1 MARVVGIDY
10 GSKLAG
16 TTVLAIFDTDTKQ
29 ILLQQSAKKQ
39 DADAFVLSVLREHPA
54 VIVGIDAPLSLPGV
68 YTGLKGDHD
77 FHYRAADRQAKAM
90 SPMFLGGL
98 TARAMKLASEIDA
111 NTIEV
116 YPKLGAERYQL
127 QELGYKGDSEAITPC
142 LMALAQR
149 TELPIKELSIE
160 NWHQFDAV
168 LALEITWRYHNNLAD
183 HYGDAKEG
191 MLYF

>member
-16 TTVLAIFDTDTKQ
+16 TTVLAIFDSNTKR
-29 ILLQQSAKKQ
+29 ILLQQSSKKQ
-39 DADAFVLSVLREHPA
+39 DADAFVASQLLEHPA
-54 VIVGIDAPLSLPGV
+54 DIVGIDAPLSLPGV
-68 YTGLKGDHD
+68 YRGLEGNHD

-98 TARAMKLASEIDA
+98 TARAMKLASEINA
-111 NTIEV
+111 TTIEV

-127 QELGYKGDSEAITPC
+127 HELGYKGDKEAISPC
-142 LMALAQR
+142 LIALIQR
-149 TELPIKELSIE
+149 TDLPLQGLSIE
-160 NWHQFDAV
+160 NWHQFDAL

-191 MLYF
+191 ILYF

>member
-54 VIVGIDAPLSLPGV
+54 DIVGIDAPLSLPGV
-68 YTGLKGDHD
+68 YIALKGHHD

-111 NTIEV
+111 TTIEV
-116 YPKLGAERYQL
+116 YPKLGAERHQL
-127 QELGYKGDSEAITPC
+127 QELDYKGDKKAITPC
-142 LMALAQR
+142 LMAFVQR
-149 TELPIKELSIE
+149 TELPVEGLSME
-160 NWHQFDAV
+160 NWHQFDAL
-168 LALEITWRYHNNLAD
+168 LALEITWRQHNNLAD

-191 MLYF
+191 KLYF

>member
-16 TTVLAIFDTDTKQ
+16 TTAIAIFDTSTKQ
-29 ILLQQSAKKQ
+29 ILMQQSAKKQ
-39 DADAFVLSVLREHPA
+39 DADAFVLSVLLEHPA
-54 VIVGIDAPLSLPGV
+54 DFVGIDAPLSLPGV
-68 YTGLKGDHD
+68 YRGLEGNHD
-77 FHYRAADRQAKAM
+77 FHYRAADRQATAM

-111 NTIEV
+111 TTIEV
-116 YPKLGAERYQL
+116 YPKLGAERHQL
-127 QELGYKGDSEAITPC
+127 QELNYKGNKEAIATC
-142 LMALAQR
+142 LMALVQR
-149 TELPIKELSIE
+149 TELPVQELSIE
-160 NWHQFDAV
+160 NWHQFDAL

>member
-16 TTVLAIFDTDTKQ
+16 TTVLAIFDTNTKQ
-29 ILLQQSAKKQ
+29 IILQQSSKKQ
-39 DADAFVLSVLREHPA
+39 DADAFAHATLVQYPA
-54 VIVGIDAPLSLPGV
+54 EIVGIDAPLSLPGV
-68 YTGLKGDHD
+68 YTGLTGHHD

-98 TARAMKLASEIDA
+98 TARAMKLASKIDS
-111 NTIEV
+111 TLIEV
-116 YPKLGAERYQL
+116 YPKLGAERHQL
-127 QELGYKGDSEAITPC
+127 QELGYKGDKEDIQPC
-142 LMALAQR
+142 LLALDQR
-149 TELPIKELSIE
+149 TELPVQELSIE

>member
-54 VIVGIDAPLSLPGV
+54 DIVGIDAPLSLPGV

-98 TARAMKLASEIDA
+98 TARAMKLASVIDA

-116 YPKLGAERYQL
+116 YPKLGAERYLL
-127 QELGYKGDSEAITPC
+127 QELGYKGDNEAITPC

-160 NWHQFDAV
+160 NWHQFDGV
-168 LALEITWRYHNNLAD
+168 LALEITWRHQNNLAD

>member
-1 MARVVGIDY
+1 MARIVGIDY

-54 VIVGIDAPLSLPGV
+54 DIVGIDAPLSLPGV
-68 YTGLKGDHD
+68 YRELEGDHD

-111 NTIEV
+111 TTIEV

-127 QELGYKGDSEAITPC
+127 QDIGYKGDKEAIQPC
-142 LMALAQR
+142 LKALDER
-149 TELPIKELSIE
+149 TDLSVGELSIE
-160 NWHQFDAV
+160 NWHQFDAL

>member
-1 MARVVGIDY
+1 MARIIGIDY

-29 ILLQQSAKKQ
+29 TLLEQSSKKQ
-39 DADAFVLSVLREHPA
+39 DADAFVVSMLHEYPA
-54 VIVGIDAPLSLPGV
+54 DIVGIDAPLSLPGI
-68 YTGLKGDHD
+68 YRDLEGKND

-98 TARAMKLASEIDA
+98 TARAMKLASEIETT
-111 NTIEV
+111 TIEV
-116 YPKLGAERYQL
+116 YPKLGAERYLL
-127 QELGYKGDSEAITPC
+127 QELGYKGDKEAITPC
-142 LMALAQR
+142 LRALVQR
-149 TELPIKELSIE
+149 TELPVAELSIE
-160 NWHQFDAV
+160 NWHQFDA
-168 LALEITWRYHNNLAD
+168 LLSLEITWRYHNNLAD

>member
-16 TTVLAIFDTDTKQ
+16 TTVLAMFDTGTKR
-29 ILLQQSAKKQ
+29 ILLEQTSKKQ
-39 DADAFVLSVLREHPA
+39 NADDFILTAIRNYPA
-54 VIVGIDAPLSLPGV
+54 AIVGIDAPLSIPGV
-68 YTGLKGDHD
+68 YRGLELYTD
-77 FHYRAADRQAKAM
+77 FHYREADRQAKAM

-98 TARAMKLASEIDA
+98 TARAMKLASRIDA
-111 NTIEV
+111 TTIEV

-127 QELGYKGDSEAITPC
+127 HDLGYKGDKEAIKHC
-142 LMALAQR
+142 LLALAQR
-149 TELPIKELSIE
+149 TELPVQGLSIE
-160 NWHQFDAV
+160 NWHQFDAL

-191 MLYF
+191 ILYF

>member
-16 TTVLAIFDTDTKQ
+16 TTVLAIFDTNTNR
-29 ILLQQSAKKQ
+29 ILLQQSSKKQ
-39 DADAFVLSVLREHPA
+39 DADAFVLSVLRKYPA
-54 VIVGIDAPLSLPGV
+54 DIVGIDAPLSLPGV
-68 YTGLKGDHD
+68 YRGLEGNDD
-77 FHYRAADRQAKAM
+77 FHYRSADRRAKAM

-98 TARAMKLASEIDA
+98 TARAMKLASEIDKK
-111 NTIEV
+111 TIEA
-116 YPKLGAERYQL
+116 YPKLGAQRHQL
-127 QELGYKGDSEAITPC
+127 LEHGYNGDKEAIKPC

-149 TELPIKELSIE
+149 TQLPIKELSVE
-160 NWHQFDAV
+160 NWHQFDAL

>member
-16 TTVLAIFDTDTKQ
+16 TTVLAIFDTNTKQ
-29 ILLQQSAKKQ
+29 ILLQQSSKKQ
-39 DADAFVLSVLREHPA
+39 DADALVLSVLREHPA
-54 VIVGIDAPLSLPGV
+54 DIVGIDAPLSLPGV
-68 YTGLKGDHD
+68 YTGLEGHHD

-111 NTIEV
+111 MIIEV
-116 YPKLGAERYQL
+116 YPKLGAERHQL
-127 QELGYKGDSEAITPC
+127 QELGYKGDKEAIVPC
-142 LMALAQR
+142 LMELAQR
-149 TELPIKELSIE
+149 TELPVRELSME